1 MCSEDISKADMQNV
15 LNFLLQYNKIS
26 YDEVLDNMEIM
37 KNKDILN
44 QHPYTITANKDG
56 RYSTYIIDET
66 KPSNRRKIVKP
77 TREALEKEIIRIY
90 KERDEEQSRK
100 KICLRQ
106 LYPEWLDYKSLHTD
120 STAYIKTIDE
130 LWNKFYY
137 NNSIVD
143 IPLYKLDKK
152 TLDIWA
158 HKLIRDNNMT
168 KKKYYNTTIIM
179 RQALD
184 YAIDS
189 HIIDYNCFN
198 NVKIDSKLFRKP
210 KKKADETQ
218 VFLINEQKLIEQE
231 AYKDFEETQSTSC
244 LAIPFAFQTGL
255 RVSELTS
262 LKWSDIDEEKENYI
276 HIQRMEI
283 VTHTKQSDGTWTNP
297 ERVVV
302 DRTKSDVGNR
312 NVYLST
318 TARNI
323 LKMVH
328 ETNIKNGYKDTE
340 YIFVNENGKIHES
353 ALNCRLRKYCKNIN
367 ITKKSMHKIRKTYIS
382 TLIDNENINI
392 NYIREQVGHTDER
405 TTYGN
410 YCFNRC
416 PKDLTQAEMEKSL
429 VSHPA

>member
-1 MCSEDISKADMQNV
+1 MEIDENV
-15 LNFLLQYNKIS
+15 LQYLIS
-26 YDEVLDNMEIM
+26 YAKLDSIDEVLDNIEIM
-37 KNKDILN
+37 RNKDILN
-44 QHPYTITANKDG
+44 QHPYAITENKDG
-56 RYSTYIIDET
+56 RYSTYVIDDI
-66 KPSNRRKIVKP
+66 KSSKRRKIVKP
-77 TREALEKEIIRIY
+77 TREALEKELIRFY
-90 KERDEEQSRK
+90 KERDEQQSRK
-100 KICLRQ
+100 NICLRKI
-106 LYPEWLDYKSLHTD
+106 YPEWLEYKALHTD
-120 STAYIKTIDE
+120 SSAYIKTIDE

-137 NNSIVD
+137 NNSIID
-143 IPLYKLDKK
+143 IPLFKLDKK

-189 HIIDYNCFN
+189 HIIDDNCFN
-198 NVKIDSKLFRKP
+198 HVKVDSKLFRKP

-218 VFLINEQKLIEQE
+218 VFLMNEQKLIEQE

-297 ERVVV
+297 KRVVV

-318 TARNI
+318 TARDI

-328 ETNIKNGYKDTE
+328 ETNIKKGYKDTE

-353 ALNCRLRKYCKNIN
+353 ALNCRLKKYCKNIN
-367 ITKKSMHKIRKTYIS
+367 ISKKSMHKIRKTYIS

-392 NYIREQVGHTDER
+392 NYIREQVGHADER

-416 PKDLTQAEMEKSL
+416 PKDLTQAEMERSL
-429 VSHPA
+429 TTHSA